1 MPAVA
6 SHPPPDTILR
16 PINGPARP
24 LSQFLTTF
32 HLVLVVLDP
41 YTHESAWIMETA
53 GRVLT
58 TFSQADCRVGWL
70 VAGDPDECRAFL
82 GPWAQRFSTFS
93 DADRA
98 MIKGL
103 GLERLPALVHLGMD
117 ATVIASAEGWHPGE
131 WRALTDRAAR
141 MLHWKGPQLPTAHD
155 PAPYDGT
162 PALG

>member
-1 MPAVA
+1 
-6 SHPPPDTILR
+6 LR

-41 YTHESAWIMETA
+41 YTNASAWLLETA
-53 GRVLT
+53 GRILT

-70 VAGDPDECRAFL
+70 VTADPEECRTFL

-93 DADRA
+93 DPDRE
-98 MIKGL
+98 MVKSL

-117 ATVIASAEGWHPGE
+117 ATVVAAAEGWHPRE
-131 WRALTDRAAR
+131 WLDVTDEVAR
-141 MLHWKGPQLPTAHD
+141 MVGWKGPTL
-155 PAPYDGT
+155 PAPRDPPPFDGT

>member
-1 MPAVA
+1 MASNPPA
-6 SHPPPDTILR
+6 DTILR

-32 HLVLVVLDP
+32 HLVLVALDP
-41 YTHESAWIMETA
+41 FTNESAWILETA

-70 VAGDPDECRAFL
+70 VAGDPEECRAFL

-93 DADRA
+93 DPEREV
-98 MIKGL
+98 IKGI
-103 GLERLPALVHLGMD
+103 GLDRLPAIVHLGMD
-117 ATVIASAEGWHPGE
+117 ATVVAAAEGWSPTA
-131 WRALTDRAAR
+131 WQKVTDEVAR
-141 MLHWKGPQLPTAHD
+141 IVGWKGPTLPAPRD
-155 PAPYDGT
+155 PAPYGGT